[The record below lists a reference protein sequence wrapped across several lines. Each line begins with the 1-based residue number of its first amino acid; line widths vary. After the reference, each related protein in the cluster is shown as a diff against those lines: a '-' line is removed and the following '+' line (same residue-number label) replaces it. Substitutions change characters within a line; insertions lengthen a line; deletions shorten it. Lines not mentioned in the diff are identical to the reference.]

1 MWIAS
6 FLLSVSVNSC
16 DKNTSKSS
24 TLCSLKANKRLFWT
38 ERRKPRTPAAPAS
51 SYSGICSSCLKS
63 TMTNSTICSCF
74 WLISSF
80 GICRIS
86 FMCKIIVS
94 ITFGAKKCFLL
105 TWSYLN
111 KSSLIRPS
119 QSRCGNSVSCTNS
132 IMHKK
137 DSFLSYVWKMSSGK
151 RSFCKKF
158 HLPNVWRTNGSL

>member
-1 MWIAS
+1 
-6 FLLSVSVNSC
+6 
-16 DKNTSKSS
+16 
-24 TLCSLKANKRLFWT
+24 
-38 ERRKPRTPAAPAS
+38 
-51 SYSGICSSCLKS
+51 
-63 TMTNSTICSCF
+63 
-74 WLISSF
+74 
-80 GICRIS
+80 
-86 FMCKIIVS
+86 MCKIIVS

-158 HLPNVWRTNGSL
+158 HLPNVWRTNGSLCRSNLMYFCSSFSDSSQCSCLTYTSIPPTCLILPTPCTQKRSSFSFLFFSSSVMRSGSSTTPSPPS